1 MIQTTN
7 QKYEL
12 RWSFDLLFFF
22 QRSIFSRLAKKMLQW
37 HYAKK
42 TDDERPNKTLHKMTI
57 KHINQP
63 SENLT

>member
-1 MIQTTN
+1 MN
-7 QKYEL
+7 Y
-12 RWSFDLLFFF
+12 DLL
-22 QRSIFSRLAKKMLQW
+22 ICCFSFSVLSFPGSLKKMLQW